1 MRKYTQKLENIMD
14 NLREEGCP
22 ESELEETAQMFL
34 DEEKAYRKHSSYGEN
49 PFWEPLP
56 SSMDYEEI
64 FDPMSKPAPPSYNY
78 ELGAFTGCYF
88 A

>member
-1 MRKYTQKLENIMD
+1 MRKYIQKLENIMD

-22 ESELEETAQMFL
+22 ESELEDTANMFL
-34 DEEKAYRKHSSYGEN
+34 AEGNERKKQISFDEN

-56 SSMDYEEI
+56 SSMEYEEI